1 MYISEIKQ
9 LYPKLYEE
17 ILKRSHSPEYI
28 LDGVCNNV
36 NEAMTWSS
44 TPQGSDFWRL
54 VHQGNIEEAQK
65 MYPELFDI
73 AENKNL
79 IEIQNG
85 LFKSTI

>member
-17 ILKRSHSPEYI
+17 ILQNSHTPEYV
-28 LDGVCNNV
+28 LNGVYGDV
-36 NEAMTWSS
+36 REAITWSS
-44 TPQGSDFWRL
+44 TPQGLTFWRL
-54 VHQGNIEEAQK
+54 VHQDNIEEAQK
-65 MYPELFDI
+65 MYPELFNT
-73 AENKNL
+73 AENKNF

>member
-17 ILKRSHSPEYI
+17 ILQNSHTPEYV
-28 LDGVCNNV
+28 LNGVYSSV
-36 NEAMTWSS
+36 NEAMTWFN
-44 TPQGSDFWRL
+44 TPQGSAFWRL

-65 MYPELFDI
+65 MYPELFNI

>member
-17 ILKRSHSPEYI
+17 ILQNSHTPEYV
-28 LDGVCNNV
+28 LNGVYSNV
-36 NEAMTWSS
+36 NEAITWSN
-44 TPQGSDFWRL
+44 TPQGDNFWRL

-65 MYPELFDI
+65 MYPELFNI

-85 LFKSTI
+85 LFKTII

>member
-17 ILKRSHSPEYI
+17 ILQNSHTPENV
-28 LDGVCNNV
+28 LNGVYGDV
-36 NEAMTWSS
+36 NEAMSWSN
-44 TPQGSDFWRL
+44 TPQGSNFWRL

-65 MYPELFDI
+65 MYPELFNI
-73 AENKNL
+73 AENKNF

-85 LFKSTI
+85 LFKSII

>member
-17 ILKRSHSPEYI
+17 ILQNSRTPEYV
-28 LDGVCNNV
+28 LNGVYSNV

-44 TPQGSDFWRL
+44 TPQGNTFWRL
-54 VHQGNIEEAQK
+54 VHQGNIAQAQR
-65 MYPELFDI
+65 MYPELFVQLEKDGVQ
-73 AENKNL
+73 
-79 IEIQNG
+79 EIQNG

>member
-17 ILKRSHSPEYI
+17 ILNNSYTPKNV
-28 LDGVCNNV
+28 LDGVYDDV
-36 NEAMTWSS
+36 SEAMTWYN
-44 TPQGSDFWRL
+44 TPQGSTFWRL

-65 MYPELFDI
+65 MYPELFNI

-85 LFKSTI
+85 LFRTII

>member
-17 ILKRSHSPEYI
+17 ILQNSHTPENV
-28 LDGVCNNV
+28 LNGVYGEV
-36 NEAMTWSS
+36 IEAMTWYK
-44 TPQGSDFWRL
+44 TPQGSNFWRL

-65 MYPELFDI
+65 MYPELFNI
-73 AENKNL
+73 AENKNF

-85 LFKSTI
+85 LFKSII

>member
-9 LYPKLYEE
+9 LYPKLYQE
-17 ILKRSHSPEYI
+17 ILENSRTPEYV
-28 LDGVCNNV
+28 LNGVYDNV
-36 NEAMTWSS
+36 NDAITWYK
-44 TPQGSDFWRL
+44 TPQGSAFWRL

-73 AENKNL
+73 AENKNF

-85 LFKSTI
+85 LFKSII

>member
-17 ILKRSHSPEYI
+17 ILQNSHTPEYV
-28 LDGVCNNV
+28 LNGVYSNV
-36 NEAMTWSS
+36 NEAITWVS
-44 TPQGSDFWRL
+44 TPQGSAFWRL

-65 MYPELFDI
+65 MYPELFNI